1 MKNWKTSAEQIL
13 TSGPVVPV
21 IVINKR
27 EHAVPLAKALVAGGV
42 RVLEVTLRTACAMD
56 AIRAIAREVPDAIIG
71 AGTVLNAQ
79 QLKDVTDAG
88 AQFAISPG
96 LTDDLLKAA
105 TAGTIPLIPGISTVS
120 ELMLGLDHGLREFK
134 FFPAE
139 ANGGVKALQAI
150 GGPFPQVRFC
160 PTGGISPANYR
171 DYLALKS
178 VLCIGGSW
186 LVPADALESGDY
198 TRITQL
204 AKEAVAG
211 GKA

>member
-21 IVINKR
+21 IVINKL
-27 EHAVPLAKALVAGGV
+27 EHAVPLAKALVAAGV
-42 RVLEVTLRTACAMD
+42 RVLEVTLRTACAVD
-56 AIRAIAREVPDAIIG
+56 AIKAIAKEVPDAIIG
-71 AGTVLNAQ
+71 AGTVLNPE
-79 QLKDVTDAG
+79 QLAEVTAAG

-96 LTDDLLKAA
+96 LTEPLLKAA
-105 TAGTIPLIPGISTVS
+105 NAGPIPLIPGISTVS
-120 ELMLGLDHGLREFK
+120 ELMLGLDAGLREFK

-150 GGPFPQVRFC
+150 AGPFPQVRFC
-160 PTGGISPANYR
+160 PTGGITPNNYR

-198 TRITQL
+198 ARITKL
-204 AKEAVAG
+204 AQEAVAG
-211 GKA
+211 AKQ

>member
-21 IVINKR
+21 IVINKL

-42 RVLEVTLRTACAMD
+42 RVLEVTLRTACAVE
-56 AIRAIAREVPDAIIG
+56 AIKAIAKEVPDAIIG
-71 AGTVLNAQ
+71 AGTVLNPE
-79 QLKDVTDAG
+79 QLAEVTAAG

-96 LTDDLLKAA
+96 LTEPLLKAA
-105 TAGTIPLIPGISTVS
+105 NAGPIPLIPGISTVS
-120 ELMLGLDHGLREFK
+120 ELMLGLDAGLREFK

-150 GGPFPQVRFC
+150 AGPFPQVRFC
-160 PTGGISPANYR
+160 PTGGITPNNYR
-171 DYLALKS
+171 DYLGLKS

-198 TRITQL
+198 ERITKL
-204 AKEAVAG
+204 AQEAVAG
-211 GKA
+211 AKQ

>member
-1 MKNWKTSAEQIL
+1 MKNWKVSAESIL
-13 TSGPVVPV
+13 TAGPVVPV
-21 IVINKR
+21 IVINKL

-42 RVLEVTLRTACAMD
+42 RVLEVTLRTPCALD
-56 AIRAIAREVPDAIIG
+56 AIRKIAQEVPDAIIG
-71 AGTVLNAQ
+71 AGTVTNAA
-79 QLKDVTDAG
+79 QLAEVTAAG

-96 LTDDLLKAA
+96 LTADLLKAA

-120 ELMLGLDHGLREFK
+120 ELMLGMDYGLKEFK

-150 GGPFPQVRFC
+150 AGPFSQIRFC
-160 PTGGISPANYR
+160 PTGGISPKNYR

-186 LVPADALESGDY
+186 LVPVDALESGDY
-198 TRITQL
+198 ARITEL
-204 AKEAVAG
+204 AREAVAG
-211 GKA
+211 AQN

>member
-21 IVINKR
+21 IVINKL

-42 RVLEVTLRTACAMD
+42 RVLEVTLRTACAVE
-56 AIRAIAREVPDAIIG
+56 AIKAIAKEVPDAIIG
-71 AGTVLNAQ
+71 AGTVLNPE
-79 QLKDVTDAG
+79 QLAEVTAAG

-96 LTDDLLKAA
+96 LTEPLLKAA
-105 TAGTIPLIPGISTVS
+105 NAGPIPLIPGISTVS
-120 ELMLGLDHGLREFK
+120 ELMLGLDAGLREFK

-150 GGPFPQVRFC
+150 AGPFPQVRFC
-160 PTGGISPANYR
+160 PTGGITPNNYR

-198 TRITQL
+198 TRITKL
-204 AKEAVAG
+204 AQEAVAG
-211 GKA
+211 AKQ

>member
-21 IVINKR
+21 IVINKL

-42 RVLEVTLRTACAMD
+42 RVLEVTLRTACA
-56 AIRAIAREVPDAIIG
+56 V
-71 AGTVLNAQ
+71 
-79 QLKDVTDAG
+79 
-88 AQFAISPG
+88 
-96 LTDDLLKAA
+96 
-105 TAGTIPLIPGISTVS
+105 
-120 ELMLGLDHGLREFK
+120 
-134 FFPAE
+134 E

-150 GGPFPQVRFC
+150 AGPFPQVRFC
-160 PTGGISPANYR
+160 PTGGITPNNYR

-198 TRITQL
+198 ARITKL
-204 AKEAVAG
+204 AQEAVAG
-211 GKA
+211 AKQ